1 MLERS
6 CDLLR
11 VFLSFEF
18 SIGRASLMELL
29 FSRELAD
36 RDRLE
41 ALLLLLKDDDFLGAL
56 KQRLHYIVWF

>member
-18 SIGRASLMELL
+18 SIGRASLIELL

-41 ALLLLLKDDDFLGAL
+41 ALLLLLKDDDFLAAL
-56 KQRLHYIVWF
+56 